1 MSKVEMVKEM
11 KAKGYATQY
20 SAEEF
25 AEMFSE
31 EQVAHFYDKFMEFLG
46 ER

>member
-1 MSKVEMVKEM
+1 MTKIEMIKEM

-20 SAEEF
+20 SAEDF

-31 EQVAHFYDKFMEFLG
+31 EQIQRFYDKFMEFIN
-46 ER
+46 R